1 MHVLRKLTGCLSSAT
16 CLNDQNTDST
26 TRGFLQSSSIG
37 EDRTIE
43 NKVVIVDPIELISI
57 VNDQQ

>member
-26 TRGFLQSSSIG
+26 TRGFSQSSSIG